1 MDRFICSSTLVH
13 RRSRFIILLATGL
26 LLAGCRDTKITAYRV
41 PKEPAASGPATA
53 AAGAAAIQYQAPP
66 GWQEQPGDAARQG
79 SFLVAGADGAKADV
93 SIITFP
99 GDVGGDL
106 ANVNRWRNQVQLPP
120 IADADLPKAVS
131 EVDGPAGAFLV
142 VDLLSEAPLAA
153 GHPERIL
160 GAILK
165 QPAQT
170 WFFKMMGDAALV
182 EAQKAAFLG
191 FLQTVQ
197 FNAPSGPAGIA
208 NTNDLPPDARGLPG
222 GGTLPPDHPAIG
234 AAMPGAGD
242 MAGTAVA
249 VATGRDLTWTA
260 PADWKP
266 TAGSAM
272 RKGSYAVSGPEGTGD
287 LSITAFP
294 GDVGGNLANV
304 NRWRG
309 QLGLPPVS
317 TVGEAAQPLEANGL
331 HLLVFDGANNGQAI
345 LAAIVSRPDDT
356 WFFKLTGP
364 DALVARTKP
373 AFLDFLRT
381 VKAP

>member
-1 MDRFICSSTLVH
+1 VH
-13 RRSRFIILLATGL
+13 CRSRLILLSATGL
-26 LLAGCRDTKITAYRV
+26 LLAGCRDTKITSYRV
-41 PKEPAASGPATA
+41 PKESLAPGPSTA
-53 AAGAAAIQYQAPP
+53 EAGAATIHYQAPA

-79 SFLVAGADGAKADV
+79 SFLVTGADGAKADV
-93 SIITFP
+93 SVITFP

-106 ANVNRWRNQVQLPP
+106 ANVNRWRNQIQLPP
-120 IADADLPKAVS
+120 ISDADLPNVAT
-131 EVDGPAGAFLV
+131 EVDAPAGAFLV
-142 VDLLSEAPLAA
+142 VDLLNEAPMAA
-153 GHPERIL
+153 GHPARIL

-182 EAQKAAFLG
+182 EAQRPAFLD
-191 FLQTVQ
+191 FLRTVQ
-197 FNAPSGPAGIA
+197 FNTPSGPAAIA

-222 GGTLPPDHPAIG
+222 GVTLPPNHPAIG
-234 AAMPGAGD
+234 AAMPGGGE

-249 VATGRDLTWTA
+249 VANGQDLTWTA
-260 PADWKP
+260 PPEWKP
-266 TAGSAM
+266 TTGSAM
-272 RKGSYAVSGPEGTGD
+272 RKGSYAISGPEGTGD

-294 GDVGGNLANV
+294 GDVGGDLANV

-309 QLGLPPVS
+309 QLGLPPVA
-317 TVGEAAQPLEANGL
+317 TVAEAAQPLDVNGL
-331 HLLVFDGANNGQAI
+331 HLLVFDGANGGQAI
-345 LAAIVSRPDDT
+345 LAAIVARPDDT